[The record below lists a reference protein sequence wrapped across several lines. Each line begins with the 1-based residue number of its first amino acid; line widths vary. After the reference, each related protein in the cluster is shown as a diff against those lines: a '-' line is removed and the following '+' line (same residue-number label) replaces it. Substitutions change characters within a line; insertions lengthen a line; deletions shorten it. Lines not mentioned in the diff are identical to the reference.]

1 MPEPTQATP
10 APAPEIVA
18 APAVAAPE
26 KPRYFLRFTL
36 GQRYLHGVLFTSFL
50 VLAAT
55 GVYGV
60 IAYTVAHRTH
70 EFGVRLALGA
80 RPADI
85 VLMVVGSGARVIA
98 AGTIAGLAGALVAT
112 RLLSS
117 LLFEVRANDPGTLA
131 ATMALLVAIALA
143 ACWLAARRASGVDIS
158 VALRGE

>member
-1 MPEPTQATP
+1 
-10 APAPEIVA
+10 
-18 APAVAAPE
+18 
-26 KPRYFLRFTL
+26 
-36 GQRYLHGVLFTSFL
+36 
-50 VLAAT
+50 
-55 GVYGV
+55 
-60 IAYTVAHRTH
+60 
-70 EFGVRLALGA
+70 
-80 RPADI
+80 
-85 VLMVVGSGARVIA
+85 MVVGSGARVIA